1 MNRIWPFATCIGLL
15 VACHQQQYVRR
26 EVWPPAA
33 EPPPVVAAAPTAPPK
48 VLDPVIVELPDKS
61 PVMQVRKQLDKSNPA
76 RARELAEATLPSA
89 GAADKGR
96 LHWLAAKAA
105 LDEGY
110 NEIALAHLDTLGTF
124 HHPLA
129 RWAKLKRASLL
140 ERRDP
145 VTAAQLVASL
155 TDDWAGGAQARTIET
170 RTVGMG
176 GSDARLEIRLG
187 GTAPMAAAATAP
199 PVAAQPDLRP
209 RMQQS
214 LDKAESLYNA
224 KRYREA
230 ERLFGKLA
238 KHLKTGSAT
247 WCKTRYKQGRALL
260 QDRERTRG
268 APVMREVA
276 DECVKG
282 DRDMRAWARYYAARA
297 YGRIGQW
304 DESVRQCEKLEAE
317 APDHSLADDA
327 SYRAALAELEN
338 GSQRASILRLASIPK
353 LYPDGDMW
361 PRALFKLGWVQLRNG
376 QYQRAYDRF
385 DELVRRGGDERQEGI
400 TGRANYWRA
409 RALYMLGRRIDAAKA
424 YEEIVHRWPLR
435 YYAQQALWRLG
446 ELDPGR
452 AKAIVS
458 EMRASDEP
466 MRMVFA
472 WREEFDEPAFGR
484 MVELL
489 LVNEVSYAAS
499 EMSALHM
506 LGDEVD
512 PEMAV
517 VGAVLLQHAGAE
529 TKLSRVIRTH
539 FEDFEGLLPKGEGRL
554 IWEATYPQAFSPL
567 IENIAEDA
575 GIPPSF
581 VRAIAREESSFDPE
595 AVSWAKAYGLV
606 QLIMPTAKR
615 FATEVGVKATPRTL
629 KKPEVNLKI
638 GARYMAWLWN
648 RLNENPALVPSA
660 YNAGEGAV
668 RRWLEEDATRPLD
681 VFIEE
686 IPYDET
692 RRYTRRVL
700 QTYGVY
706 RWLADEELPEL
717 RAKLPGTNE
726 QQRFSAL
733 PGKATSS
740 QPGLTP

>member
-15 VACHQQQYVRR
+15 VACHQQQNVRR

-33 EPPPVVAAAPTAPPK
+33 EPAPVVAAAPAPPAK
-48 VLDPVIVELPDKS
+48 VLDPAIVALPDKS
-61 PVMQVRKQLDKSNPA
+61 PVMQVRRQLDKSNPG

-89 GAADKGR
+89 SAADKGR
-96 LHWLAAKAA
+96 LHWLAARAA

-140 ERRDP
+140 ERKDP
-145 VTAAQLVASL
+145 VTAARLAASL
-155 TDDWAGGAQARTIET
+155 TDDWAGGDRARTIET
-170 RTVGMG
+170 RTVGTS
-176 GSDARLEIRLG
+176 GSGAHLEIRLEG
-187 GTAPMAAAATAP
+187 KP
-199 PVAAQPDLRP
+199 PVADVAAAQPATAKPDLRP

-214 LDKAESLYNA
+214 LEKAESLYNA

-230 ERLFGKLA
+230 ERLFGRLA
-238 KHLKTGSAT
+238 KRLKTGGAT

-276 DECVKG
+276 DKCAKG

-304 DESVRQCEKLEAE
+304 DESIRQFEKLEAE
-317 APDHSLADDA
+317 APAHSLADDA

-338 GSQRASILRLASIPK
+338 GKPKAALLRLASISK

-361 PRALFKLGWVQLRNG
+361 PRALFKLGWVQLRNEK
-376 QYQRAYDRF
+376 YQGAYDRF

-424 YEEIVHRWPLR
+424 YEEIVQRWPLR

-446 ELDPGR
+446 EIDPGR
-452 AKAIVS
+452 AKAVLRD
-458 EMRASDEP
+458 MRADDEP
-466 MRMVFA
+466 TRMVFA
-472 WREEFDEPAFGR
+472 WRDEFDEPAFGR

-489 LVNEVSYAAS
+489 LVNEVSYASS

-506 LGDEVD
+506 LGDDVH
-512 PEMAV
+512 PKMAV
-517 VGAVLLQHAGAE
+517 IGAVLLQHAGAQ

-539 FEDFEGLLPKGEGRL
+539 FEDFEGLLPKGEGKL

-567 IENIAEDA
+567 IEDVAEDE
-575 GIPPSF
+575 GIPASF

-668 RRWLEEDATRPLD
+668 RRWLGEDATRPLD

-706 RWLADEELPEL
+706 QWLAAEELPEL
-717 RAKLPGTNE
+717 RAKLPGINE

-733 PGKATSS
+733 PLDATSS
-740 QPGLTP
+740 PRGFAP